1 MKKIR
6 KILSG
11 ILSAAM
17 LFAAAAPA
25 SAAVNDTGFTDVSA
39 GVWYANAVQYAREN
53 GLMSGVGNN
62 AFAPNDTTNLA
73 MLLSTLHRDA
83 GTPAA
88 TGAVPAGVTAGSWY
102 ADAAAWANAQG
113 LLQNINN
120 DFTGAPLTRE
130 DMVTVL
136 WRYAGSPAVTGGETF
151 ADNASI
157 SSYAAQAVAWSRANN
172 VVAGK
177 PGNLFDPKGGAT
189 RAEYAVIL
197 QNFMRIGAAAPQPGA
212 QGNTL
217 VVYYSASGTTEG
229 VAEAIAE
236 AANADL
242 FEIVP
247 TEPYTS
253 ADLDWTDDSSRVTR
267 EHEDE
272 SLRTVPLTTT
282 TVANWDSYDTVFI
295 GYPIWW
301 GIAAWPVDGFVKA
314 NDFTGKTV
322 IPFCT
327 SASSGLGQSGELLA
341 DLAGTG
347 SWQEGRR
354 FSGRA
359 SASEIGEWISS
370 LNLPARAAQT
380 APAAQPAA
388 PTAQASRS
396 LVVYFSMPETTNAD
410 NMTREEDN
418 SVVVINGQV
427 MGNTQY
433 MASVIQE
440 TAGADLFRI
449 EPKTPYPTDHTTL
462 VDLASEEQDAN
473 ARPEIAAQIENFD
486 QYDTVYVGYP
496 IWWSDMPMILYTF
509 FDTYDFSGKTIVPFS
524 THGGSSFAGT
534 PAKIAQLEPNAT
546 LLDGLTISRDN
557 IQDARQEIVDWVNG
571 L

>member
-88 TGAVPAGVTAGSWY
+88 TGSVPAGVTAGSWY
-102 ADAAAWANAQG
+102 ADAATWANAEG
-113 LLQNINN
+113 LLQNVNN
-120 DFTGAPLTRE
+120 NFNGAPLTRE

-157 SSYAAQAVAWSRANN
+157 SSYAAQAVAWSRVNN
-172 VVAGK
+172 IVAGK
-177 PGNLFDPKGGAT
+177 PGNLFDPKGSAT

-197 QNFMRIGAAAPQPGA
+197 QNFMSIGTAAPQPGA

-247 TEPYTS
+247 AEPYTS
-253 ADLDWTDDSSRVTR
+253 ADLDWTDSSSRVTR

-327 SASSGLGQSGELLA
+327 SSSSGIGQSGELLA
-341 DLAGTG
+341 ELAGTG

-370 LNLPARAAQT
+370 LNLPAQSAQT
-380 APAAQPAA
+380 APA
-388 PTAQASRS
+388 AQASRS

-418 SVVVINGQV
+418 SVVVIDGQV
-427 MGNTQY
+427 LGNTQY

-440 TAGADLFRI
+440 TAGADIFRI

-473 ARPEIAAQIENFD
+473 ARPEIAAQIENFG

>member
-83 GTPAA
+83 GTPTA
-88 TGAVPAGVTAGSWY
+88 TGSVPAGVTAGSWY
-102 ADAAAWANAQG
+102 ADAATWANAEG
-113 LLQNINN
+113 LLQNVNN
-120 DFTGAPLTRE
+120 NFNGAPLTRE

-172 VVAGK
+172 IVAGK
-177 PGNLFDPKGGAT
+177 PGNLFDPKGSAT

-197 QNFMRIGAAAPQPGA
+197 QNFMSIGTAAPQPGA

-229 VAEAIAE
+229 AAETIAE
-236 AANADL
+236 ASNADL

-253 ADLDWTDDSSRVTR
+253 ADLDWTDSSSRVTR

-327 SASSGLGQSGELLA
+327 SSSSGIGQSGELLA
-341 DLAGTG
+341 ELAGTG

-354 FSGRA
+354 FCKRDRRVDFFA
-359 SASEIGEWISS
+359 E
-370 LNLPARAAQT
+370 PPRT
-380 APAAQPAA
+380 
-388 PTAQASRS
+388 
-396 LVVYFSMPETTNAD
+396 V
-410 NMTREEDN
+410 
-418 SVVVINGQV
+418 
-427 MGNTQY
+427 
-433 MASVIQE
+433 
-440 TAGADLFRI
+440 GADGSGGAGF
-449 EPKTPYPTDHTTL
+449 P
-462 VDLASEEQDAN
+462 LACRVLLHAGNDEC
-473 ARPEIAAQIENFD
+473 R
-486 QYDTVYVGYP
+486 QYDP
-496 IWWSDMPMILYTF
+496 
-509 FDTYDFSGKTIVPFS
+509 
-524 THGGSSFAGT
+524 
-534 PAKIAQLEPNAT
+534 
-546 LLDGLTISRDN
+546 
-557 IQDARQEIVDWVNG
+557 
-571 L
+571 